1 MRNAGRLKLG
11 FYPLPQSEAQRLRAH
26 LCFPAEPFAAL
37 DPCVGDGAAFQTIL
51 NQTSALRYGIELDA
65 YRTEQARELGI
76 HVMHGN
82 TLQVQ
87 CRVDG
92 LAFVYLNPPYDFE
105 VGKTDNQRME
115 VVFLRHTGRWVMPGG
130 VLFLVIPQRQ
140 LAGCAR
146 TLAEHFENIRVYR
159 LTAPE
164 SVKYNQIAVLAVRR
178 SRQRRLR
185 DEVLASHTSQ
195 LEQLSEQAELPPL
208 PDTAEIPY
216 VIPPSQPAAFVYQG
230 LPFDEIEDRLIESAA
245 YRQVRRTLLRERGT
259 VRGRPLT
266 PLHGGHV
273 GLLCTA
279 GMLNGVF
286 GEGELRHV
294 ANWQS
299 RKYTRT
305 WQEEDDGKNV
315 HHTRE
320 YFTHECTLL
329 WVNGTTQILTHEAP
343 QEEGEDDPEAAGPE
357 ISQPKANISQTAT
370 SANDSKVIIMPSRSR
385 APGSGNMPD
394 RG

>member
-11 FYPLPQSEAQRLRAH
+11 FYPLPQSEARRLRAH
-26 LCFPAEPFAAL
+26 LVFPTEPFAAL

-51 NQTSALRYGIELDA
+51 DQTHALRYGIELDA
-65 YRTEQARELGI
+65 YRTEQARALGI
-76 HVMHGN
+76 EVVHGN
-82 TLQVQ
+82 TLEVQ
-87 CRVDG
+87 CRVDT

-164 SVKYNQIAVLAVRR
+164 SVKYNQIALLAVRR
-178 SRQRRLR
+178 KRQNRLR
-185 DEVLASHTSQ
+185 DEMLASHTQQ
-195 LEQLSEQAELPPL
+195 LEKLSEQESLPAL
-208 PDTAEIPY
+208 PDTAEFPY
-216 VIPPSQPAAFVYQG
+216 QVPPSLPAALVCHG
-230 LPFDEIEDRLIESAA
+230 LPLDEIEDKVIESSA
-245 YRQVRRTLLRERGT
+245 YRQVKRILLRERGA

-273 GLLCTA
+273 GLLCTS
-279 GMLNGVF
+279 GMLNGTF
-286 GEGELRHV
+286 GQGELRHI

-305 WQEEDDGKNV
+305 WHEEEDGKDV

-320 YFTHECTLL
+320 YFSHECTLL
-329 WVNGTTQILTHEAP
+329 WASGATQVLTHEA
-343 QEEGEDDPEAAGPE
+343 QDESDAGDANGSDPELAEKGLE
-357 ISQPKANISQTAT
+357 DSDDNTNSH
-370 SANDSKVIIMPSRSR
+370 NSKVIVMPARGP
-385 APGSGNMPD
+385 ASGKN
-394 RG
+394 GKF

>member
-11 FYPLPQSEAQRLRAH
+11 FYPLPQSEAVKLRAH
-26 LCFPAEPFAAL
+26 LTFPTDPFSAL
-37 DPCVGDGAAFQTIL
+37 DPCVGDGAAFHAIVDG
-51 NQTSALRYGIELDA
+51 TSAMRHGIELDA
-65 YRTEQARELGI
+65 YRTEQARKLGI
-76 HVMHGN
+76 TVVHGN
-82 TLQVQ
+82 TLEVQ
-87 CRVDG
+87 CRVDS
-92 LAFVYLNPPYDFE
+92 LSFIYLNPPYDFE

-115 VVFLRHTGRWVMPGG
+115 VVFLRHTGRWLIPGG
-130 VLFLVIPQRQ
+130 VLFFIIPQQQ

-146 TLAEHFENIRVYR
+146 TLAEHFENVQVYR

-164 SVKYNQIAVLAVRR
+164 SVRYNQIALLAVRR
-178 SRQRRLR
+178 SRSRRLR
-185 DEVLASHTSQ
+185 DELLTAYAAQLSQ
-195 LEQLSEQAELPPL
+195 LSQQEDLPPL
-208 PDTAEIPY
+208 LDSGDRPY
-216 VIPPSQPAAFVYQG
+216 CIPPSEAPNLVYQG
-230 LPFDEIEDRLIESAA
+230 LPFDEIEDKLPGSSA
-245 YRQVRRTLLRERGT
+245 YRQVKRTVLRERGT

-286 GEGELRHV
+286 GQDQLRHV

-305 WQEEDDGKNV
+305 WQEDDEGSNV

-329 WVNGTTQILTHEAP
+329 WATGETQVLTHEP
-343 QEEGEDDPEAAGPE
+343 PTEDGEEDPEGSDPNSTP
-357 ISQPKANISQTAT
+357 SQMETREPAT
-370 SANDSKVIIMPSRSR
+370 RKEKSRVIVIPSRGQP
-385 APGSGNMPD
+385 AKV
-394 RG
+394 

>member
-26 LCFPAEPFAAL
+26 LSFPTGPFAAL
-37 DPCVGDGAAFQTIL
+37 DPCVGDGAAFHTIVDQTP
-51 NQTSALRYGIELDA
+51 ALPYGIELDA

-76 HVMHGN
+76 EVMQGN
-82 TLQVQ
+82 TLEAQ
-87 CRVDG
+87 CRVDC

-140 LAGCAR
+140 LTGCAR
-146 TLAEHFENIRVYR
+146 TLAEHFEKIQVYR

-164 SVKYNQIAVLAVRR
+164 SLKYNQIAVLAVRR
-178 SRQRRLR
+178 NRQRRLR
-185 DEVLASHTSQ
+185 DEVLALHTAQ
-195 LEQLSEQAELPPL
+195 LEQLSERTDLPPL
-208 PDTAEIPY
+208 PDAADIPY
-216 VIPPSQPAAFVYQG
+216 CIPPSGPATFVYHG
-230 LPFDEIEDRLIESAA
+230 LPLDEVEDKLIESSA
-245 YRQVRRTLLRERGT
+245 YRQVRRTLLRERGS

-286 GEGELRHV
+286 GEGESRHV

-305 WQEEDDGKNV
+305 WQEDDDGKNV

-329 WVNGTTQILTHEAP
+329 WTDGATQILTHEP
-343 QEEGEDDPEAAGPE
+343 PEEESTDDPNKPGPE
-357 ISQPKANISQTAT
+357 FDQPTVDSSQAAT
-370 SANDSKVIIMPSRSR
+370 PPQNSKVIVMPARSTT
-385 APGSGNMPD
+385 SGRN
-394 RG
+394 GHS